1 MVGTVGTMTINTR
14 SVSAL
19 FSSMAFVAAAVGAQP
34 AAPGGQPSAP
44 PPARTVLT
52 VTSSAWPDGG
62 EIPMRHAARGENRSP
77 AFEFRWMTGNAPA
90 QRPAEVQSYAVIFHD
105 IENAPNKGVADTLH
119 WTLFNIPGTAAGLAE
134 GLGAGDLPDG
144 SRNGPGINARNGN
157 PGSYFGPGAPVGPFH
172 HYVFEFYALDTTLS
186 LPGTA
191 TRDELLKAMEGHV
204 VGKAAYT
211 GRFRTPAP

>member
-1 MVGTVGTMTINTR
+1 MNKTRPFLALSLSMTF
-14 SVSAL
+14 L
-19 FSSMAFVAAAVGAQP
+19 SSLAAAQP
-34 AAPGGQPSAP
+34 AAPAGQASA

-52 VTSSAWPDGG
+52 VTTSAWPDGA
-62 EIPMRHAARGENRSP
+62 EIPMRHAARGENKSP
-77 AFEFRWMTGNAPA
+77 AFEFKWMTGTAPA
-90 QRPAEVQSYAVIFHD
+90 QRPADVQSYAVIFHD
-105 IENAPNKGVADTLH
+105 IENASNKGVADTLH
-119 WTLFNIPGTAAGLAE
+119 WTLFNVPGTASGIAE

-172 HYVFEFYALDTTLS
+172 HYVFEFYALDTKLD
-186 LPGTA
+186 LPATT
-191 TRDELLKAMEGHV
+191 TRDEMLKAMDGHV